1 MQILHRHGFYSELY
15 TDEEIK
21 HLARAFRKKRGDK
34 RSPLEDEQK
43 FLRIVI
49 LRLARGLFGTPTP
62 SAPEGHLPQ
71 MQAEKPF
78 SETRLPVHLGEEG
91 RGFSKDDLN
100 TFEKI
105 LSAIGHLAT
114 LERVRLAAEGGTSE
128 EEGDSIFEAL
138 AAMDRSPRLRCMRW

>member
-49 LRLARGLFGTPTP
+49 LRFARSLFGTAEQTVGAQQSPAKGVVP
-62 SAPEGHLPQ
+62 LP
-71 MQAEKPF
+71 
-78 SETRLPVHLGEEG
+78 
-91 RGFSKDDLN
+91 FSKDDLS

-105 LSAIGHLAT
+105 LGAIGHLAT
-114 LERVRLAAEGGTSE
+114 LERVRLAAEGGKSDV
-128 EEGDSIFEAL
+128 EGDSIFEAL
-138 AAMDRSPRLRCMRW
+138 AAMDHSKL